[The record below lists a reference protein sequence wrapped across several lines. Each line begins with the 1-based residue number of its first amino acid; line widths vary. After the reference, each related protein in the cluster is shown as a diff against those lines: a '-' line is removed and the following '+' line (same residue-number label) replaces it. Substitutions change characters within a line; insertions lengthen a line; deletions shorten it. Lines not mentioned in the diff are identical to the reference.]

1 MHISLVMKETFEEY
15 GKFDNYKCCIDSM
28 IQFNFDVFL
37 VNAFVNWVDFS
48 VLGMILKSGD
58 LMHLLIDRVLFNCCV
73 HFTANITEPDD
84 ESEGKNINQS
94 QFSLRSS

>member
-1 MHISLVMKETFEEY
+1 MLYCF
-15 GKFDNYKCCIDSM
+15 NDS
-28 IQFNFDVFL
+28 IQFWCFL
-37 VNAFVNWVDFS
+37 SECISWMTIVNWVDFS